1 MEKMLLMLASAMSTE
16 NIIDKLEQAVE
27 EYQHSPSE
35 ETKNGVAAI
44 CALFLAHLKTG
55 GTMEGAMEAMK
66 DFDKFDERE
75 KLFNPNKN

>member
-1 MEKMLLMLASAMSTE
+1 MEKMLLMLASAMSTKHIVE
-16 NIIDKLEQAVE
+16 KLEEVVD
-27 EYQHSPSE
+27 EYQQSPSE
-35 ETKNGVAAI
+35 ETKQHLAAI

-55 GTMEGAMEAMK
+55 GTMEGAMEAIK

>member
-1 MEKMLLMLASAMSTE
+1 MEKLLLMLAGAMKTSE
-16 NIIDKLEQAVE
+16 IVDKLEEAVK
-27 EYQHSPSE
+27 EYKYSPSD
-35 ETKNGVAAI
+35 ETKNGVASI

-55 GTMEGAMEAMK
+55 GTMEGAIEAMK